1 MRLTDI
7 IKESGRKGEEGSLTF
22 SEIKKVSPREEEM
35 ERKKARELYE
45 RAVFELQRIG
55 EAVIKGR
62 PFSIERLRTIAKE
75 FVDSLLS
82 KDYLFL
88 EALYREEKDWDLA
101 THSVNTAII
110 AFKIGYGLRYD
121 RKALNALVLTAFL
134 HDLGMLTIPEEVRK
148 KPGRLTEKE
157 YEIIKSHPLESYRI
171 LKELCRDCGVIADIV
186 LQEHE
191 KEDGSGYPKGLKD
204 GEIHEYAKVI
214 GLADIY
220 GALIHPRPQRK
231 RFLPFEAVKQIIAV
245 FKSGFPTKILK
256 AMINELSAFPLGIYV
271 RLNTGEIGR
280 VVSTNRLAPLRPVV
294 EILVNPEGKR
304 LKEPKHIDLS
314 QHHLVHIVEAFYK
327 EEI

>member
-294 EILVNPEGKR
+294 EILVDPEGKR